1 MSSGGYKPVNTVRH
15 TITTVSKRK
24 RSSISEPSSNHEPAH
39 RPHPSL
45 APAGSNRKPS
55 KSSRRRRRIRKE
67 RISSS
72 VERQWVFSPSDFRN
86 LKDKVVLVSYNLL
99 GVDNASN
106 HMDLYYNIPRNTW
119 IGVDGSISFARR
131 LVAITQP
138 SYVFRQEVDRFDDLD
153 SLLKNRGFQGV
164 HKMNGEDPKSK
175 LRMQS
180 SEQTST
186 SPRRLVVGNIHVLFN
201 PKRGDI
207 KLGQVRLLLERAY
220 KLSQEWGNIPVAI
233 AGDLNST
240 PKSAIYDFVASAD
253 LDTQLHDRR
262 QISGQSDLDTK
273 KSPFRNHYAV
283 SASQTNEWSQEELQ
297 LATGGQTTTHV
308 RHQLTLNSAYAGV
321 PGTLRTR
328 DQCGEPLATTCHSR
342 FQGTVDYIWHT
353 KELVPVRV
361 LETLPNDVLRR
372 TGGLPSEKWGS
383 DHLAIACELGFVVEP
398 LGSLMKL
405 QMLKTLR
412 ESCLPE
418 LFFARGDTGELV
430 ELEGGGATEEETL
443 GASPPI
449 IKTWE
454 EQEDELA
461 GTLQSGGSCRA
472 RVWLIGKAGD
482 KAEPEAGQSLA
493 RMDHMEPRKEALRN
507 M

>member
-106 HMDLYYNIPRNTW
+106 HMDLYYNIPPQHLDWSRRKHL
-119 IGVDGSISFARR
+119 ICKEISRYNATV
-131 LVAITQP
+131 LCL
-138 SYVFRQEVDRFDDLD
+138 QEVDRFDDLD

-164 HKMNGEDPKSK
+164 HKRRTGEATDGCSIFWKEKLFKLLHHQEIEFDRFGLRNNVAQLCVLEMNGEDPKSK

-383 DHLAIACELGFVVEP
+383 DHLAIACELGFV
-398 LGSLMKL
+398 
-405 QMLKTLR
+405 
-412 ESCLPE
+412 
-418 LFFARGDTGELV
+418 GE
-430 ELEGGGATEEETL
+430 
-443 GASPPI
+443 
-449 IKTWE
+449 
-454 EQEDELA
+454 
-461 GTLQSGGSCRA
+461 
-472 RVWLIGKAGD
+472 
-482 KAEPEAGQSLA
+482 
-493 RMDHMEPRKEALRN
+493 
-507 M
+507 

>member
-1 MSSGGYKPVNTVRH
+1 MSSGGHKPMRH
-15 TITTVSKRK
+15 STTAVSKRK
-24 RSSISEPSSNHEPAH
+24 RSSITEPSSNHEPKH

-45 APAGSNRKPS
+45 AQGPIRKTS

-72 VERQWVFSPSDFRN
+72 VDRQWVFSASNLRN

-106 HMDLYYNIPRNTW
+106 HMDLYYNIPPQHLDWSRRKHL
-119 IGVDGSISFARR
+119 ICKEISRYNATV
-131 LVAITQP
+131 LCL
-138 SYVFRQEVDRFDDLD
+138 QEVDRFDDLD
-153 SLLKNRGFQGV
+153 SLLKLRGFQGV
-164 HKMNGEDPKSK
+164 HKRRTGEASDGCSIFWQEKLFKLLHHQEIEFDRFGLRNNVAQLCVLEMNCED
-175 LRMQS
+175 RQC

-207 KLGQVRLLLERAY
+207 KLGQVRLLLEKAY

-262 QISGQSDLDTK
+262 QISGQSEPDTK
-273 KSPFRNHYAV
+273 RSPFRNQHAV

-308 RHQLTLNSAYAGV
+308 RHQLKLSSAYVGI

-361 LETLPNDVLRR
+361 LETLPTDVLRR

-383 DHLAIACELGFVVEP
+383 DHLAIACELGFV
-398 LGSLMKL
+398 
-405 QMLKTLR
+405 
-412 ESCLPE
+412 
-418 LFFARGDTGELV
+418 GE
-430 ELEGGGATEEETL
+430 
-443 GASPPI
+443 
-449 IKTWE
+449 
-454 EQEDELA
+454 
-461 GTLQSGGSCRA
+461 
-472 RVWLIGKAGD
+472 
-482 KAEPEAGQSLA
+482 
-493 RMDHMEPRKEALRN
+493 
-507 M
+507 

>member
-1 MSSGGYKPVNTVRH
+1 MSSGGGYKPVNTARR

-24 RSSISEPSSNHEPAH
+24 RSSISEPVH
-39 RPHPSL
+39 RPHPPL
-45 APAGSNRKPS
+45 APGPIRKPS

-67 RISSS
+67 KASSS
-72 VERQWVFSPSDFRN
+72 AERQWVFSPSNSRN
-86 LKDKVVLVSYNLL
+86 LKDKLVLVSYNLL

-106 HMDLYYNIPRNTW
+106 HMDLYYNIPPQHLEWSRRKHL
-119 IGVDGSISFARR
+119 ICKEISRYNATILCLQASSDLYYYILYWMINMDFAC
-131 LVAITQP
+131 V
-138 SYVFRQEVDRFDDLD
+138 YEVDRFDDLD
-153 SLLKNRGFQGV
+153 GLLKNRGFQGV
-164 HKMNGEDPKSK
+164 HKRRTGEASDGCSIFWKEKLFKLLHHQEIEFDSFGLRNNVAQLCVLEMNCEDPESK
-175 LRMQS
+175 LRVQS

-262 QISGQSDLDTK
+262 QISGQSELDTK
-273 KSPFRNHYAV
+273 PSPFRNHYAV
-283 SASQTNEWSQEELQ
+283 SVSQTNEWSQEELQ
-297 LATGGQTTTHV
+297 LATGGQATTHV
-308 RHQLTLNSAYAGV
+308 RHQLKLNSAYAGV
-321 PGTLRTR
+321 PGTQRTR

-361 LETLPNDVLRR
+361 LETLPTDVLRR

-383 DHLAIACELGFVVEP
+383 DHLAIACELGFV
-398 LGSLMKL
+398 
-405 QMLKTLR
+405 
-412 ESCLPE
+412 
-418 LFFARGDTGELV
+418 GE
-430 ELEGGGATEEETL
+430 
-443 GASPPI
+443 
-449 IKTWE
+449 
-454 EQEDELA
+454 
-461 GTLQSGGSCRA
+461 
-472 RVWLIGKAGD
+472 
-482 KAEPEAGQSLA
+482 
-493 RMDHMEPRKEALRN
+493 
-507 M
+507 

>member
-1 MSSGGYKPVNTVRH
+1 MSSGGGYKAVNTARRTV
-15 TITTVSKRK
+15 TTVSKRK
-24 RSSISEPSSNHEPAH
+24 RSSISEPVH

-45 APAGSNRKPS
+45 APGPIHKPS

-67 RISSS
+67 RASSS
-72 VERQWVFSPSDFRN
+72 VERQWVFSASNSRN
-86 LKDKVVLVSYNLL
+86 LKDKLVLVSYNLL

-106 HMDLYYNIPRNTW
+106 HMDLYYNIPPQHLEWSRRKHL
-119 IGVDGSISFARR
+119 ICKEISRYNATI
-131 LVAITQP
+131 LCL
-138 SYVFRQEVDRFDDLD
+138 QEVDRFDDLD
-153 SLLKNRGFQGV
+153 SLLKLRGFEGV
-164 HKMNGEDPKSK
+164 HKRRTGEATDGCSIFWKEKLFKLLHHQEIEFDSFGLRNNVAQLCVLEMNCEDPESK
-175 LRMQS
+175 LRVQS

-262 QISGQSDLDTK
+262 QISGQSELDTK
-273 KSPFRNHYAV
+273 PSPFRNHYAV
-283 SASQTNEWSQEELQ
+283 SVSQTNEWSQEELQ
-297 LATGGQTTTHV
+297 LATGGQATTHV
-308 RHQLTLNSAYAGV
+308 RHQLKLNSAYAGV
-321 PGTLRTR
+321 PGTQRTR

-361 LETLPNDVLRR
+361 LETLPTDVLRR

-383 DHLAIACELGFVVEP
+383 DHLAIACELGFV
-398 LGSLMKL
+398 
-405 QMLKTLR
+405 
-412 ESCLPE
+412 
-418 LFFARGDTGELV
+418 GE
-430 ELEGGGATEEETL
+430 
-443 GASPPI
+443 
-449 IKTWE
+449 
-454 EQEDELA
+454 
-461 GTLQSGGSCRA
+461 
-472 RVWLIGKAGD
+472 
-482 KAEPEAGQSLA
+482 
-493 RMDHMEPRKEALRN
+493 
-507 M
+507 

>member
-1 MSSGGYKPVNTVRH
+1 MSSGGGYKAVNTVRR
-15 TITTVSKRK
+15 TVTTVSKRK
-24 RSSISEPSSNHEPAH
+24 RSSISEPVH

-45 APAGSNRKPS
+45 APGPIRKPS

-67 RISSS
+67 RASSS
-72 VERQWVFSPSDFRN
+72 VERQWVFSPSNSTN
-86 LKDKVVLVSYNLL
+86 LKDKLVLVSYNLL

-106 HMDLYYNIPRNTW
+106 HMDLYYNIPPQHLEWSRRKHLICKEISRYNATILCLQASSDLYYKLYWLINIIDKARN
-119 IGVDGSISFARR
+119 
-131 LVAITQP
+131 
-138 SYVFRQEVDRFDDLD
+138 EVDRFDDLD
-153 SLLKNRGFQGV
+153 SLLKLRGFEGV
-164 HKMNGEDPKSK
+164 HKRRTGEASDGCSIFWKEKLFKLLHHQEIEFDRFGLRNNVAQLCVLEMNCEDPESK
-175 LRMQS
+175 LRVQS

-262 QISGQSDLDTK
+262 QISGQSDLDTNR
-273 KSPFRNHYAV
+273 SPFRNHYAV
-283 SASQTNEWSQEELQ
+283 SASQTNEWSEEELQ
-297 LATGGQTTTHV
+297 LATGGQATTHV
-308 RHQLTLNSAYAGV
+308 RHELKLNSAYAGV
-321 PGTLRTR
+321 PGTQRTR

-361 LETLPNDVLRR
+361 LETLPTDVLRR

-383 DHLAIACELGFVVEP
+383 DHLAIACELGFV
-398 LGSLMKL
+398 
-405 QMLKTLR
+405 
-412 ESCLPE
+412 
-418 LFFARGDTGELV
+418 GE
-430 ELEGGGATEEETL
+430 
-443 GASPPI
+443 
-449 IKTWE
+449 
-454 EQEDELA
+454 
-461 GTLQSGGSCRA
+461 
-472 RVWLIGKAGD
+472 
-482 KAEPEAGQSLA
+482 
-493 RMDHMEPRKEALRN
+493 
-507 M
+507 

>member
-1 MSSGGYKPVNTVRH
+1 MSSGGGYKPVNTARR

-24 RSSISEPSSNHEPAH
+24 RSSISEPVH
-39 RPHPSL
+39 RPHPPL
-45 APAGSNRKPS
+45 APGPIRKPS

-67 RISSS
+67 KASSS
-72 VERQWVFSPSDFRN
+72 AERQWVFSPSNSRN
-86 LKDKVVLVSYNLL
+86 LKDKLVLVSYNLL

-106 HMDLYYNIPRNTW
+106 HMDLYYNIPPQHLEWSRRKHL
-119 IGVDGSISFARR
+119 ICKEISRYNATILCLQASSDLYYYILYWMINMDFAC
-131 LVAITQP
+131 V
-138 SYVFRQEVDRFDDLD
+138 YEVDRFDDLD
-153 SLLKNRGFQGV
+153 GLLKNRGFQGV
-164 HKMNGEDPKSK
+164 HKMNCEDPESK
-175 LRMQS
+175 LRVQS

-262 QISGQSDLDTK
+262 QISGQSELDTK
-273 KSPFRNHYAV
+273 PSPFRNHYAV
-283 SASQTNEWSQEELQ
+283 SVSQTNEWSQEELQ
-297 LATGGQTTTHV
+297 LATGGQATTHV
-308 RHQLTLNSAYAGV
+308 RHQLKLNSAYAGV
-321 PGTLRTR
+321 PGTQRTR

-361 LETLPNDVLRR
+361 LETLPTDVLRR

-383 DHLAIACELGFVVEP
+383 DHLAIACELGFV
-398 LGSLMKL
+398 
-405 QMLKTLR
+405 
-412 ESCLPE
+412 
-418 LFFARGDTGELV
+418 GE
-430 ELEGGGATEEETL
+430 
-443 GASPPI
+443 
-449 IKTWE
+449 
-454 EQEDELA
+454 
-461 GTLQSGGSCRA
+461 
-472 RVWLIGKAGD
+472 
-482 KAEPEAGQSLA
+482 
-493 RMDHMEPRKEALRN
+493 
-507 M
+507 

>member
-1 MSSGGYKPVNTVRH
+1 MSSGGGYKAVNTARRTV
-15 TITTVSKRK
+15 TTVSKRK
-24 RSSISEPSSNHEPAH
+24 RSSISEPVH

-45 APAGSNRKPS
+45 APGPIHKPS

-67 RISSS
+67 RASSS
-72 VERQWVFSPSDFRN
+72 VERQWVFSASNSRN
-86 LKDKVVLVSYNLL
+86 IKDKLVLVSYNLL

-106 HMDLYYNIPRNTW
+106 HMDLYYNIPPQHLEWSRRKHL
-119 IGVDGSISFARR
+119 ICKEISRYNATI
-131 LVAITQP
+131 LCL
-138 SYVFRQEVDRFDDLD
+138 QEVDRFDDLD
-153 SLLKNRGFQGV
+153 SLLKLRGFEGV
-164 HKMNGEDPKSK
+164 HKRRTGEASDGCSIFWKEKLFKLLHHQEIEFDRFGLRNNVAQLCVLEMNCEDPESK
-175 LRMQS
+175 LRVQS

-262 QISGQSDLDTK
+262 QISGQSDLDTNR
-273 KSPFRNHYAV
+273 SPFRNHYAV
-283 SASQTNEWSQEELQ
+283 SASQTNEWSEEELQ
-297 LATGGQTTTHV
+297 LATGGQATTHV
-308 RHQLTLNSAYAGV
+308 RHELKLNSAYAGV
-321 PGTLRTR
+321 PGTQRTR

-361 LETLPNDVLRR
+361 LETLPTDVLRR

-383 DHLAIACELGFVVEP
+383 DHLAIACELGFV
-398 LGSLMKL
+398 
-405 QMLKTLR
+405 
-412 ESCLPE
+412 
-418 LFFARGDTGELV
+418 GE
-430 ELEGGGATEEETL
+430 
-443 GASPPI
+443 
-449 IKTWE
+449 
-454 EQEDELA
+454 
-461 GTLQSGGSCRA
+461 
-472 RVWLIGKAGD
+472 
-482 KAEPEAGQSLA
+482 
-493 RMDHMEPRKEALRN
+493 
-507 M
+507 